1 MSVTPA
7 GAAPAIPAQRPAP
20 SGKKPDWRRQA
31 LVFAAISTL
40 AGVLCYLLRGEAAL
54 LAGLDMAR
62 SQFVDVA
69 IQLLLGLLI
78 AASISVLLP
87 RDKVARWLGQES
99 GFRGL
104 LIATALGALMPGAP
118 LAVFPIVAALSQAGA
133 RNGTLVAF
141 LASWAALSV
150 SRLFVWEIPLLGLD
164 FGLLRMLVGLPL
176 PFLAGYLADLL
187 HALSQRHGAP
197 SNG

>member
-1 MSVTPA
+1 M
-7 GAAPAIPAQRPAP
+7 I
-20 SGKKPDWRRQA
+20 
-31 LVFAAISTL
+31 FAVISTL
-40 AGVLCYLLRGEAAL
+40 AGALCYLLRGESAF

-62 SQFVDVA
+62 GQFVDVA
-69 IQLLLGLLI
+69 VQLIFGLLI

-99 GFRGL
+99 GLRGL
-104 LIATALGALMPGAP
+104 LIATVLGALMPGTP

-187 HALSQRHGAP
+187 HTVPRRHGATI
-197 SNG
+197 NG

>member
-1 MSVTPA
+1 MSI
-7 GAAPAIPAQRPAP
+7 APASASPDIAAKRPAP
-20 SGKKPDWRRQA
+20 LQRKPNWRRQA
-31 LVFAAISTL
+31 LAFAAISTL
-40 AGVLCYLLRGEAAL
+40 AGALCYFLQGEAAL
-54 LAGLDMAR
+54 LAGLDVAR
-62 SQFVDVA
+62 SQFLDVA
-69 IQLLLGLLI
+69 IQLLLGLII

-87 RDKVARWLGQES
+87 KDKVARWLGQES

-187 HALSQRHGAP
+187 HALSQRYGTAID
-197 SNG
+197 G

>member
-1 MSVTPA
+1 MAPA
-7 GAAPAIPAQRPAP
+7 GTPDIAAKHPPA

-31 LVFAAISTL
+31 VVFGVISAL
-40 AGVLCYLLRGEAAL
+40 AGALCYLLRGESGF

-62 SQFVDVA
+62 GQFVDVA
-69 IQLLLGLLI
+69 VQLIFGLLI

-104 LIATALGALMPGAP
+104 LIATALGALMPGTP
-118 LAVFPIVAALSQAGA
+118 LAVFPIIAALSQAGA

-187 HALSQRHGAP
+187 HALPQRHEATI
-197 SNG
+197 NG